1 MNIEKCRT
9 CNHFEPFFYSCNLYK
24 REVYLGEGD
33 FDLQHVSI
41 KEVDE
46 IECKYEK
53 QQVKGIL
60 E

>member
-9 CNHFEPFFYSCNLYK
+9 CKRFEPFFYSCNLYE
-24 REVYLGEGD
+24 REVYMGEGD
-33 FDLQHVSI
+33 FDLQPVSI

-46 IECKYEK
+46 IECEYEK
-53 QQVKGIL
+53 QQVKGVL

>member
-1 MNIEKCRT
+1 M
-9 CNHFEPFFYSCNLYK
+9 
-24 REVYLGEGD
+24 GEGD

-41 KEVDE
+41 KEIDE
-46 IECKYEK
+46 TECEYEK